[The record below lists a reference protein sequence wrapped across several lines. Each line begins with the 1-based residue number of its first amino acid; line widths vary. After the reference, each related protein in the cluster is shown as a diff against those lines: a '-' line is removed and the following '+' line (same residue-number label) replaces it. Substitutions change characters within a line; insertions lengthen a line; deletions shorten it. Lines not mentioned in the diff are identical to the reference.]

1 MIFVLLQILRGVAAS
16 MVVGHHYVA
25 SQVER
30 EQSVQPWVEGVGG
43 SGVDIF
49 FVISGF
55 IMMMTQSIP
64 HKAVSAKQF
73 LWRRLVRIAPLY
85 WVLTLTA
92 VLLIL
97 LASSEVNADFSLQK
111 ALASL
116 LFLPFGSGIDM
127 EMHAHTAYVI
137 PMAWTLTYE
146 WYFYLVFALTLAVG
160 LKPTTRI
167 GAMAVWFTLSVAVGF
182 LFQPTSLILQ
192 IATNPIVF
200 EFLLGCLVAILY
212 RQGYRLN
219 GLQAVIL
226 AMLAIAMLGNTF
238 HQTAFERL
246 LLWGVPAFMLIAA
259 ASLYQA
265 GKLDFIMLRPF
276 VRLGDISYSLYL
288 SHFFCLAL
296 FVRMQDRSSYL
307 QEGFSLTSLIIFM
320 LLVLVVAEVCYR
332 CIEEPARRYFSKRQ
346 ELTAGMTARNERAS

>member
-1 MIFVLLQILRGVAAS
+1 MMFVLLQILRGVAAS

-30 EQSVQPWVEGVGG
+30 DEEVRPWIEGVGG

-55 IMMMTQSIP
+55 IMMMTQSDP
-64 HKAVSAKQF
+64 QKTNSARQF

-92 VLLIL
+92 VLLAL
-97 LASSEVNADFSLQK
+97 VASGEVNTDFSLQK
-111 ALASL
+111 ALTSL

-127 EMHAHTAYVI
+127 ELEAHTAYVI

-160 LKPTTRI
+160 LKPMTRI
-167 GAMAVWFTLSVAVGF
+167 GVMATWFTLCIAIGY

-192 IATNPIVF
+192 MATNPIVL

-212 RQGYRLN
+212 RKGYRLN
-219 GLQAVIL
+219 GLQAIALGIL
-226 AMLAIAMLGNTF
+226 ASLMLGNML
-238 HQTAFERL
+238 HETALERL
-246 LLWGVPAFMLIAA
+246 LLWGVPAFILIAA

-265 GKLDFIMLRPF
+265 GRLDFVMLRPF

-296 FVRMQDRSSYL
+296 FVRMQDRSAYL
-307 QEGFSLTSLIIFM
+307 QEGFSPLSLMIFM
-320 LLVLVVAEVCYR
+320 VLVLVVAEVCYR
-332 CIEEPARRYFSKRQ
+332 CIEAPARTYFSKQRQ
-346 ELTAGMTARNERAS
+346 SVASMTTKSERT

>member
-30 EQSVQPWVEGVGG
+30 EEDVRPWIEGIGG

-55 IMMMTQSIP
+55 IMMMTQSDP
-64 HKAVSAKQF
+64 NKTVSARQF

-85 WVLTLTA
+85 WALTLLA
-92 VLLIL
+92 VLLML
-97 LASSEVNADFSLQK
+97 VASSEVNTDFSLQK

-116 LFLPFGSGIDM
+116 IFLPFGAGIDM
-127 EMHAHTAYVI
+127 ELEAHKAYVI

-146 WYFYLVFALTLAVG
+146 WYFYLVFALTLAIG
-160 LKPTTRI
+160 LKPITRI
-167 GAMAVWFTLSVAVGF
+167 GVMASWFVICIAVGF
-182 LFQPTSLILQ
+182 LFQPVSLILQ
-192 IATNPIVF
+192 MASNPILL
-200 EFLLGCLVAILY
+200 EFLLGCLIAILY
-212 RQGYRLN
+212 RKGYRLS
-219 GLQAVIL
+219 GPQALVM
-226 AMLAIAMLGNTF
+226 AMLAIFMLGNML

-307 QEGFSLTSLIIFM
+307 QEGFSPLSLMIFM
-320 LLVLVVAEVCYR
+320 VLVIVVAELCYR
-332 CIEEPARRYFSKRQ
+332 CIEEPARRFFSQKRQ
-346 ELTAGMTARNERAS
+346 PVSGLATKNERA